1 MQTGQQELWN
11 KRLEK
16 LQDEIRSLREK
27 LTTLKKEH
35 HDLRK
40 ALKNNNKLFHSIPA
54 GIILVQQGKI
64 IDINETALDQL
75 GYRAEEAIGHDFLD
89 LVHPDSKAFVKNLH
103 NKRVSGKRVSVEYE
117 TDLVTKNGENFCCD
131 VRVDK
136 IRFNG
141 RMAVLLN
148 VIGIEKRKQ
157 REKELTQSKKT
168 EALITL
174 ASGLNRELSQALEDI
189 TKNVEY
195 IKNFGD
201 SENKALEKNLRNIES
216 ATSHIIHTLRTLSSL
231 SETESDPSH
240 AVSFDLKKTVKDAV
254 SLINPKLKDLSET
267 RKSKINLKTYVRSV
281 SPVEGD
287 PNEIRDVI
295 VNLILNAVEAM
306 PQGGDLYL
314 TTEENAGE
322 AHIYIQDSGVGI
334 PDHLRDRVLD
344 PFYTTKGK
352 DRAGLGL
359 SLSHAIVKRHKG
371 EIEVTSQKDQGT
383 IFDIKLPLAIQKQK
397 VKPRPIKRKIKN
409 AHILIIED
417 EGIVR
422 ELLSQLLVSKGHRV
436 MTAVT
441 GAEGLN
447 KLKRKKF
454 DLVIADSQAPD
465 IRGRGFIQKV
475 KKLNRELSV
484 SLIAG
489 HEAGDGFTHLKSS
502 GVDLII
508 NKPLDMNKVLKQ
520 VSDVLMFGPARE

>member
-1 MQTGQQELWN
+1 MQTGQQELWK

-27 LTTLKKEH
+27 LTTLKKEN

-40 ALKNNNKLFHSIPA
+40 VLKNKNKVFHSIPA

-64 IDINETALDQL
+64 IDINEVALDQL
-75 GYRAEEAIGHDFLD
+75 GYRAEEAVGSDFLD
-89 LVHPDSKAFVKNLH
+89 LVHPDSKAFLKNLH
-103 NKRVSGKRVSVEYE
+103 IKGVSGKGVSLEYE
-117 TDLVTKNGENFCCD
+117 TDLVTKHGEKLCCD
-131 VRVDK
+131 VRVNR

-141 RMAVLLN
+141 RMALLLN
-148 VIGIEKRKQ
+148 VIGIEKRKR
-157 REKELTQSKKT
+157 REKELTQSKKM
-168 EALITL
+168 EAFTTL
-174 ASGLNRELSQALEDI
+174 ASGLNGELSHALEDI
-189 TKNVEY
+189 SKSIEY
-195 IKNFGD
+195 IKNIAD
-201 SENKALEKNLRNIES
+201 SENKNLMESLSNIES
-216 ATSHIIHTLRTLSSL
+216 ATSHIIHTTRRLGSL
-231 SETESDPSH
+231 SETEKDPSH
-240 AVSFDLKKTVKDAV
+240 VIPFDLKKIVKDAV
-254 SLINPKLKDLSET
+254 SLINPKLKDFGET
-267 RKSKINLKTYVRSV
+267 RKSKINLRTYLRSV

-334 PDHLRDRVLD
+334 PDHLKDRVLD

-383 IFDIKLPLAIQKQK
+383 IFDIRLPLAIQKEK

-409 AHILIIED
+409 AHILIIGEED
-417 EGIVR
+417 IVR

-436 MTAVT
+436 MTAVS

-454 DLVIADSQAPD
+454 DLVIADSQTPD
-465 IRGRGFIQKV
+465 IRGHGFIQKV
-475 KKLNRELSV
+475 KKLNRELPV

-489 HEAGDGFTHLKSS
+489 HEAGDGFTHLKGS
-502 GVDLII
+502 GADLII
-508 NKPLDMNKVLKQ
+508 NKPIEMNKVVKQ
-520 VSDVLMFGPARE
+520 VSDVLTFGAPQD